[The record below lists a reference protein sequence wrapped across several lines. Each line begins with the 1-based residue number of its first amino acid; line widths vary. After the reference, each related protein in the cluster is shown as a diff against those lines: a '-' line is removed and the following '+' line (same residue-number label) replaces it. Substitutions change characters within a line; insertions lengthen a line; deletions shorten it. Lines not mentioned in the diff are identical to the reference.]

1 VRGDLYRLRAPR
13 DAREVDPEV
22 AFGDFAGRLEPP
34 ELTELDAGLRLVLGL
49 R

>member
-1 VRGDLYRLRAPR
+1 VLLDQLRV
-13 DAREVDPEV
+13 VDPEV

-34 ELTELDAGLRLVLGL
+34 ELTGLDAGLRLVLGL